1 MAKRAAVAGYFLFSA
16 GVKSAYF
23 VLITLALSIIVE
35 QLAVSQSEITGGY
48 NGLLVDRMT
57 LGLGPLGEIPPTGDV
72 ASYYAGIVVVP
83 VINFALKA
91 LMQSSFGKVLVGIRE
106 NEDRMTG
113 HADRQRVASPAARRV
128 RGLDDERG
136 DGGNRLTDPV
146 SCR

>member
-72 ASYYAGIVVVP
+72 ASYYAGYRRGSGHQFCAEGADAVVFRQGSRRDP
-83 VINFALKA
+83 
-91 LMQSSFGKVLVGIRE
+91 RE
-106 NEDRMTG
+106 
-113 HADRQRVASPAARRV
+113 
-128 RGLDDERG
+128 
-136 DGGNRLTDPV
+136 
-146 SCR
+146 